1 MPLVDAQPDALARVY
16 ATSLLELAEPA
27 GGRDL
32 AEEILGELEDILELA
47 RADERFSEFL
57 ASRVL
62 SHSQREDSLKK
73 ILKGRCRDLTLDFL
87 LLLNE
92 KQRLNHLPAIVASY
106 DQLVQD
112 RFGRVE
118 VDVFTAQPIG
128 SAELSQVKTRLQGAL
143 AKEVIVHPYTD
154 TSMIGGIKVRVGDQ
168 LIDGSI
174 SAQLRQLRQRLQQRG
189 TGELRARF
197 DRLIDNA
204 E

>member
-16 ATSLLELAEPA
+16 ATSLLELAEDA

-32 AEEILGELEDILELA
+32 AEEILGELEDVLELA
-47 RADERFSEFL
+47 RADENFSEFL

-62 SHSQREDSLKK
+62 PHAQRADSLKK

-92 KQRLNHLPAIVASY
+92 KQRLGHLPAIAASF
-106 DQLVQD
+106 DQLVQE

-128 SAELSQVKTRLQGAL
+128 SAELSQVKARLQSAL
-143 AKEVIVHPYTD
+143 AKEVIIHPYTD
-154 TSMIGGIKVRVGDQ
+154 TAMIGGIKVRVGDQ

-174 SAQLRQLRQRLQQRG
+174 SAQLRQLRQRLQQHG
-189 TGELRARF
+189 SAELRSRF
-197 DRLIDNA
+197 GRIIDNA
-204 E
+204 D

>member
-16 ATSLLELAEPA
+16 ATSLIELAEAA
-27 GGRDL
+27 GGREL

-47 RADERFSEFL
+47 RSDARFSEFL

-62 SHSQREDSLKK
+62 SKPQRAQSLRT
-73 ILKGRCRDLTLDFL
+73 ILKGRCRELTLNFL

-92 KQRLNHLPAIVASY
+92 KDRLGHLPAIVGSF
-106 DQLVQD
+106 DQLVQE

-118 VDVFTAQPIG
+118 VDVYTAQPIG
-128 SAELSQVKTRLQGAL
+128 SAELAQVKSRLQAAL

-154 TSMIGGIKVRVGDQ
+154 TSIIGGIKVRVGDQ

-189 TGELRARF
+189 AGELRSRF
-197 DRLIDNA
+197 DRLIDDTD
-204 E
+204 

>member
-92 KQRLNHLPAIVASY
+92 KQRLGHLPAIVASY

-128 SAELSQVKTRLQGAL
+128 SAELSQVKNRLQAAL

-174 SAQLRQLRQRLQQRG
+174 SAQLRQLRQRLTQRG